1 MCMSDVSTIVWQW
14 NEPTETVKIK
24 ADIAHTCRRFDILHE
39 WAKEH
44 YLNHNVN
51 MTVRLEDDIVVP
63 VIYA

>member
-1 MCMSDVSTIVWQW
+1 MWQW